1 MVREKFGLDV
11 LAEIPPRTPI
21 PPTQDLFGTGWPPE
35 VFEAYQ
41 RMAAN
46 FEILVPEPSTIAVV
60 SWVAEEGKTTVTAN
74 LAWALA
80 GQQRP
85 VLAIDCDLRNPAL
98 DLALGV
104 SDKPGVTEVA
114 GSATPRSVRQSTPVA
129 ALHVIASGQGHGHPS
144 ALLSNALP
152 DLLTD
157 GRRGT
162 ETVLIDA
169 PPMLAAE
176 ATYILS
182 QVDAAIVV
190 VDMKR
195 RSPDEL
201 ETMLEDLSMI
211 QVRILGV
218 VLNRAERLGSRSS
231 RYYSTYVSSDDGKS
245 RTASSR
251 ARSGARSR
259 SS

>member
-1 MVREKFGLDV
+1 
-11 LAEIPPRTPI
+11 
-21 PPTQDLFGTGWPPE
+21 
-35 VFEAYQ
+35 
-41 RMAAN
+41 
-46 FEILVPEPSTIAVV
+46 
-60 SWVAEEGKTTVTAN
+60 
-74 LAWALA
+74 
-80 GQQRP
+80 
-85 VLAIDCDLRNPAL
+85 
-98 DLALGV
+98 
-104 SDKPGVTEVA
+104 
-114 GSATPRSVRQSTPVA
+114 
-129 ALHVIASGQGHGHPS
+129 
-144 ALLSNALP
+144 
-152 DLLTD
+152 
-157 GRRGT
+157 
-162 ETVLIDA
+162 
-169 PPMLAAE
+169 MLAAE